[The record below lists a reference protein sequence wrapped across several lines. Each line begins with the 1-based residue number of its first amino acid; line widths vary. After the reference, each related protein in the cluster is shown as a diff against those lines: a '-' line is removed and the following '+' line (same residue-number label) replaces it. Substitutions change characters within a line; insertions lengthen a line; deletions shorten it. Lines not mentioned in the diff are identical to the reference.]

1 MDKLQSYLAMKSEQ
15 NGSWV
20 QFFDWNRFN
29 LPPTIDTV
37 RERFWKN
44 IEIYHLNYTIISIS
58 VFLYAIVSSP
68 KFLLTIT
75 SLVILSL
82 ALIYRNRSIRLWNN
96 KMIDL
101 KHQLLILFVFCSIVS
116 VSIGLTTVLFWL
128 IGLLISMIVLH
139 SILHEPREQSPTNSG
154 TENSQ
159 PYCTIAGNNIDVD
172 RFTGDTTKQHVG
184 DGDCFISEKIS
195 INIDNSGKLMKESR
209 MKAELTSKST
219 SMPLLLTTM
228 KMIGSD

>member
-1 MDKLQSYLAMKSEQ
+1 M
-15 NGSWV
+15 
-20 QFFDWNRFN
+20 
-29 LPPTIDTV
+29 
-37 RERFWKN
+37 
-44 IEIYHLNYTIISIS
+44 
-58 VFLYAIVSSP
+58 
-68 KFLLTIT
+68 
-75 SLVILSL
+75 IL
-82 ALIYRNRSIRLWNN
+82 
-96 KMIDL
+96 
-101 KHQLLILFVFCSIVS
+101 
-116 VSIGLTTVLFWL
+116 
-128 IGLLISMIVLH
+128 LH

-172 RFTGDTTKQHVG
+172 RFTDDTIKQHVG

-195 INIDNSGKLMKESR
+195 INIDNGGKLMKESR